1 MLSATA
7 GDDNTFRLGCDQVDS
22 EVLTV
27 LLCVTLHV
35 DMGLSGLDSRF
46 LPTHISKF
54 LFPAWISYFTQCISF
69 FFQCDNPF
77 SLDPVLLSRVS
88 PLP

>member
-1 MLSATA
+1 MLSTTA
-7 GDDNTFRLGCDQVDS
+7 GDDNTFKLGCDQVDS

-46 LPTHISKF
+46 LPTCISKF
-54 LFPAWISYFTQCISF
+54 LSF
-69 FFQCDNPF
+69 RRGYLMLLNV
-77 SLDPVLLSRVS
+77 PVSSFNVIIRSR
-88 PLP
+88 LI

>member
-46 LPTHISKF
+46 LPTCISKF
-54 LFPAWISYFTQCISF
+54 LSF
-69 FFQCDNPF
+69 RRGYLMLLNV
-77 SLDPVLLSRVS
+77 PVSSFNVIIRSR
-88 PLP
+88 LI

>member
-1 MLSATA
+1 MLSTTA
-7 GDDNTFRLGCDQVDS
+7 GDDNTFRLGRDQVDS

-46 LPTHISKF
+46 LPTRISKF
-54 LFPAWISYFTQCISF
+54 LSF
-69 FFQCDNPF
+69 WRGYLMLLNV
-77 SLDPVLLSRVS
+77 PVSSFNVIILSR
-88 PLP
+88 LI

>member
-7 GDDNTFRLGCDQVDS
+7 GDDNTFRLVCDQVDS

-46 LPTHISKF
+46 LPTRISKF
-54 LFPAWISYFTQCISF
+54 LSF
-69 FFQCDNPF
+69 RRGYLMLLNV
-77 SLDPVLLSRVS
+77 PVSSFNVIILSR
-88 PLP
+88 LI